1 MMLKSPH
8 SPGQQLRLTP
18 TTTSYKSRAR
28 LTGHF
33 LSNKQ
38 VRRAQTSQL
47 VDRKLFMTN
56 GKRRQPIV
64 ARVVSTFNQPI
75 QPRSTTGM
83 VDLFTTTR
91 IDAVEAN
98 AVASLSTS
106 HAAQAVLSPFVMS
119 PPCFPRDELFDV
131 GVENKARYRQPTRS
145 LK

>member
-1 MMLKSPH
+1 
-8 SPGQQLRLTP
+8 
-18 TTTSYKSRAR
+18 
-28 LTGHF
+28 
-33 LSNKQ
+33 
-38 VRRAQTSQL
+38 
-47 VDRKLFMTN
+47 MTN